1 MSDITSLPAEFLF
14 RLNATLNPP
23 IVVPNG
29 PNGTRVIV
37 RVTGGTVKGP
47 KLNGTVLDLG
57 ADWLTMRADGTAQ
70 LDVRIV
76 INTDD
81 GAAIHL
87 SYKGIMAP
95 DADGKPRIVTA
106 PLFET
111 GDERYAWLTQIQ
123 AIAIGVPGQNVV
135 DYDIYRL
142 V

>member
-1 MSDITSLPAEFLF
+1 
-14 RLNATLNPP
+14 
-23 IVVPNG
+23 VVPNG

-47 KLNGTVLDLG
+47 KLNGTVVDLG

-81 GAAIHL
+81 GASI
-87 SYKGIMAP
+87 SVTYKGIMSP
-95 DADGKPRIVTA
+95 DADGKPRIITA

-123 AIAIGVPGQNVV
+123 AIAIGAPGQNVV

>member
-1 MSDITSLPAEFLF
+1 
-14 RLNATLNPP
+14 
-23 IVVPNG
+23 VVPNG

-47 KLNGTVLDLG
+47 KLNGTVVDLG

-81 GAAIHL
+81 GASI
-87 SYKGIMAP
+87 SVTYKGIMAP
-95 DADGKPRIVTA
+95 GADGKPRIVTA

-111 GDERYAWLTQIQ
+111 GDERYTWLTQMQ
-123 AIAIGVPGQNVV
+123 GIAIGAVGDNVV